1 MSSYSGIAQHVD
13 IDDYLFYSQRPAAE
27 AWLPLITDKGFP
39 RPAGPSILWHK
50 IFPLGVS
57 RGKVFGKGGGVLLK
71 NRHH

>member
-13 IDDYLFYSQRPAAE
+13 IEDGLFYSQRPAVE
-27 AWLPLITDKGFP
+27 AWLPLATDKGFP

-50 IFPLGVS
+50 IFPLEVS

-71 NRHH
+71 NHHH